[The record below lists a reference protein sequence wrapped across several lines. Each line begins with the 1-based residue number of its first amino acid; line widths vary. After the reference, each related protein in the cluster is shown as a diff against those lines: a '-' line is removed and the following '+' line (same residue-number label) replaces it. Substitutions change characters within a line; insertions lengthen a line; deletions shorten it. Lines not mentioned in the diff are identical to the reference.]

1 MAKVKSAAQ
10 LYLTPTGVDPTDSAL
25 ALALTGISAAAPA
38 SAVAVAA
45 LDPAFIE
52 GTIAMIEGTGAAD
65 LDGYAWRAL
74 APSGSSFKLD
84 DTDRTGDQATTGG
97 TYQPFIVGEDLIH
110 ACVAQITVTGQ
121 APDSISMDDM
131 CGTSTVLGD
140 SKPPTFTFTGWVD
153 KDSAGFR
160 NLMQASLESPK
171 QPRFLLIDYG
181 EPAGYIFGPVEIG
194 EITITAAT
202 SAGLQFSGSGVFT
215 EVPTY
220 SWALGPVTA

>member
-10 LYLTPTGVDPTDSAL
+10 LYLTPTGVDPTDPTM

-38 SAVAVAA
+38 AAVAVAP
-45 LDPAFIE
+45 LDPAFIA
-52 GTIAMIEGTGAAD
+52 GTIAVIAGTGAED

-74 APSGSSFKLD
+74 TPSGSGFKLAD
-84 DTDRTGDQATTGG
+84 SDRTGEQATTGG
-97 TYQPFIVGEDLIH
+97 TYQPFIVGDDLVH
-110 ACVAQITVTGQ
+110 ACVAQVTVTGQ

-140 SKPPTFTFTGWVD
+140 AKPPAFTFTGWVD
-153 KDSAGFR
+153 KDSAGFK
-160 NLMQASLESPK
+160 NIMQASLESPK
-171 QPRFLLIDYG
+171 QPRVLLIDYG

-220 SWALGPVTA
+220 SWALGAVTA

>member
-38 SAVAVAA
+38 SAVAVAP
-45 LDPAFIE
+45 LDAAFIE
-52 GTIAMIEGTGAAD
+52 GTIAMIEGTGAED
-65 LDGYAWRAL
+65 LDGYAWRAEG
-74 APSGSSFKLD
+74 PSGSSFKLAD
-84 DTDRTGDQATTGG
+84 SDRTGDQATTGG
-97 TYQPFIVGEDLIH
+97 TYQPFVVGEDLIH

-171 QPRFLLIDYG
+171 QARYLLIDYG

-220 SWALGPVTA
+220 SWALGSVTA

>member
-10 LYLTPTGVDPTDSAL
+10 LYLTPTGLDPTDPAL
-25 ALALTGISAAAPA
+25 ALTLTGISAAAPA
-38 SAVAVAA
+38 VAVATA
-45 LDPAFIE
+45 PLDAGFIE
-52 GTIAMIEGTGAAD
+52 GTIALLRDTTAED
-65 LDGYAWRAL
+65 LDGYGWRASN
-74 APSGSSFKLD
+74 PTGSSFALD
-84 DTDRTGDQATTGG
+84 DSDRTGDQATTGG

-110 ACVAQITVTGQ
+110 ACVAQVTVTGQ

-140 SKPPTFTFTGWVD
+140 AKPPTFTFTGWVD
-153 KDSAGFR
+153 KESLGFR

-171 QPRFLLIDYG
+171 QPRYLLIDYG
-181 EPAGYIFGPVEIG
+181 EPAGYIFGPVEVG

-220 SWALGPVTA
+220 SWALGAVTA